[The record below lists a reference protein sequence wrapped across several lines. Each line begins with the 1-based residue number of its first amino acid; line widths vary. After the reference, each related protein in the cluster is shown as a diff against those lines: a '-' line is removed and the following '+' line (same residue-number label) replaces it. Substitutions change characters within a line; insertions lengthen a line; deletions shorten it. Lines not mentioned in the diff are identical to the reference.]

1 MISGLN
7 KIILIGRLVKEPEL
21 TYLASGTPISHMTL
35 AVKRNSSKDKEGETD
50 FIDITSWN
58 KLAEFCAKYLDKGNL
73 ISVEGRL
80 QIRKYE
86 VNGDK
91 RKSAEVIANDIKF
104 LTGNMKNNNNNN
116 NTENKNQE
124 AKSTENKK
132 EEIVTNSLV
141 NEEDLQ
147 MVSEEE
153 DLFPI

>member
-104 LTGNMKNNNNNN
+104 LTGNMKNNNNN
-116 NTENKNQE
+116 TENKNQE

-147 MVSEEE
+147 TVSEEE

>member
-104 LTGNMKNNNNNN
+104 LTGNMKNNNNN
-116 NTENKNQE
+116 TENKNQE